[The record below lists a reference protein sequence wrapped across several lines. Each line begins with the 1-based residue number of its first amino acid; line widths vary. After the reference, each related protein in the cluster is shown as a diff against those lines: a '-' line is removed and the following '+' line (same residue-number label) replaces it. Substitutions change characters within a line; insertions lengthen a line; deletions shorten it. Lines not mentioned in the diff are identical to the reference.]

1 MTGSIPSS
9 KPNTNTRAA
18 LAQRRSSGGGNG
30 DLRELIEKQ
39 KPEIA
44 RALTGTALNPER
56 FTRVALTVIKQT
68 PKLLQCRPESL
79 LGALMTSAQLGLE
92 PGPLG
97 EAYLVPYKDQVTFI
111 PGYRGLIKL
120 AWNSGQ
126 LRNIAARVVHEED
139 FFTYEYG
146 LHPDLVHQPA
156 RGDRGGITEVYACAT
171 LLDGGAEFEVM
182 SIPEIEAIR
191 ARSRAADS
199 GPWVTD
205 WDAMARKTCVRQLA
219 KWLPMATVLNRA
231 IAAEG
236 TVRTDLDAEALDEIA
251 ADEVAAVVDAEAEQ
265 PTDTAQTDG
274 ETHNGG
280 TPGVTA

>member
-1 MTGSIPSS
+1 MSNA
-9 KPNTNTRAA
+9 NTKAA
-18 LAQRRSSGGGNG
+18 LARRKNNTGADG
-30 DLRELIEKQ
+30 DLRQLIERQ

-44 RALTGTALNPER
+44 RALTGTALDPER
-56 FTRVALTVIKQT
+56 FTRVALTVIKQNSR
-68 PKLLQCRPESL
+68 LLQCRPESL

-126 LRNIAARVVHEED
+126 LRNISARVVHEED
-139 FFTYEYG
+139 EFEYEYG
-146 LHPDLVHQPA
+146 LHPDLRHRPA
-156 RGDRGGITEVYACAT
+156 RGDRGGITEVYAAAR
-171 LLDGGAEFEVM
+171 LLDGGEEFEVM
-182 SIPEIEAIR
+182 SVPEIEAIR

-205 WDAMARKTCVRQLA
+205 WPAMARKSAVRQLA

-231 IAAEG
+231 IAADG
-236 TVRTDLDAEALDEIA
+236 TVRTDLHADAIDDITADDTEPPVIDAEPSEEPAGDS
-251 ADEVAAVVDAEAEQ
+251 AEPAEPTQTEQQ
-265 PTDTAQTDG
+265 PTA
-274 ETHNGG
+274 
-280 TPGVTA
+280 